1 MRAKSL
7 ASGSQRMLGWVPIW
21 FGNTARTFWTPA
33 GDRET
38 RMDNIDPPAPGTGNS
53 ARAAEWARLVE
64 KVALQRDRA
73 AFTTLFDHFA
83 PRIEMH
89 LQRLG
94 LDAAQA
100 EEIAQEVMVTLWR
113 KANLF
118 DPAKSSLSTWLYR
131 IARNRRIDLTR
142 RDRTDFVDPQSPAI
156 LEIAAEGQIDQAF
169 DGQQRDD
176 IVRRLV
182 TELPEEQLGLV
193 KLAFYEGLSHSQIA
207 ERTGVPLGTVKSRL
221 RLAFT
226 RLRRG
231 LEAAGVEES
240 R

>member
-1 MRAKSL
+1 
-7 ASGSQRMLGWVPIW
+7 
-21 FGNTARTFWTPA
+21 
-33 GDRET
+33 
-38 RMDNIDPPAPGTGNS
+38 MDTIDPPAPGTGNG

-64 KVALQRDRA
+64 AVALHRDRG
-73 AFTTLFDHFA
+73 AFTILFDHFA

-100 EEIAQEVMVTLWR
+100 EEIAQDVMVTLWR
-113 KANLF
+113 KASLF

-131 IARNRRIDLTR
+131 IARNRRIDLAR

-156 LEIAAEGQIDQAF
+156 LDIAAEGRIDQAF

-176 IVRRLV
+176 IVRNLV
-182 TELPEEQLGLV
+182 TELPPEQLGLV
-193 KLAFYEGLSHSQIA
+193 QLAFYESLSHSQIA

>member
-1 MRAKSL
+1 
-7 ASGSQRMLGWVPIW
+7 
-21 FGNTARTFWTPA
+21 
-33 GDRET
+33 
-38 RMDNIDPPAPGTGNS
+38 MDNIDPPAPGSGNG

-64 KVALQRDRA
+64 AVALHRDRK

-142 RDRTDFVDPQSPAI
+142 RDRTDFVDPQSATI
-156 LEIAAEGQIDQAF
+156 LDIAAEGQIDQTF

-176 IVRRLV
+176 IVRQLV
-182 TELPEEQLGLV
+182 TELPAEQLGLV
-193 KLAFYEGLSHSQIA
+193 QLAFYEGLSHSQIA

>member
-1 MRAKSL
+1 MTSGDQGMDKVDPPSLVSAGGSRAEDWACL
-7 ASGSQRMLGWVPIW
+7 M
-21 FGNTARTFWTPA
+21 ARVA
-33 GDRET
+33 QERDRE
-38 RMDNIDPPAPGTGNS
+38 
-53 ARAAEWARLVE
+53 
-64 KVALQRDRA
+64 
-73 AFTTLFDHFA
+73 AFTILFDHFA
-83 PRIEMH
+83 PRIEAH

-100 EEIAQEVMVTLWR
+100 EEIAQDVMITLWR
-113 KANLF
+113 KASLF
-118 DPAKSSLSTWLYR
+118 DPSKSALSTWLYR

-142 RDRTDFVDPQSPAI
+142 RDRTDYVDPQSPAI
-156 LEIAAEGQIDQAF
+156 LEIAAEGQIDQVF

-176 IVRRLV
+176 IVRGLV
-182 TELPEEQLGLV
+182 TELPPEQQSLV

-207 ERTGVPLGTVKSRL
+207 ESTGIPLGTVKSRL

-231 LEAAGVEES
+231 LEAAGVDES

>member
-1 MRAKSL
+1 
-7 ASGSQRMLGWVPIW
+7 
-21 FGNTARTFWTPA
+21 
-33 GDRET
+33 
-38 RMDNIDPPAPGTGNS
+38 MDKVDPPAS
-53 ARAAEWARLVE
+53 ASAGGSRAEDWARLVVR
-64 KVALQRDRA
+64 VAESRDKE
-73 AFTTLFDHFA
+73 AFTMLFDHFA
-83 PRIEMH
+83 PRIEAH

-100 EEIAQEVMVTLWR
+100 EEIAQDVMITLWR
-113 KANLF
+113 KASLF
-118 DPAKSSLSTWLYR
+118 DPSKSALSTWLYR
-131 IARNRRIDLTR
+131 IARNRRIDLSR
-142 RDRTDFVDPQSPAI
+142 RDRTDYVDPQSPAI
-156 LEIAAEGQIDQAF
+156 LEIASEGRIDQAF

-176 IVRRLV
+176 IVRGLV
-182 TELPEEQLGLV
+182 TELPNEQQSLV

-207 ERTGVPLGTVKSRL
+207 ERTGIPLGTVKSRL

>member
-1 MRAKSL
+1 
-7 ASGSQRMLGWVPIW
+7 
-21 FGNTARTFWTPA
+21 
-33 GDRET
+33 
-38 RMDNIDPPAPGTGNS
+38 MDNIDPPAPGTGNG

-64 KVALQRDRA
+64 AVASHRDRQ

-89 LQRLG
+89 LQKLG

-100 EEIAQEVMVTLWR
+100 EEIAQDVMVTLWR
-113 KANLF
+113 KASLF
-118 DPAKSSLSTWLYR
+118 NPAKSSLSTWLYR
-131 IARNRRIDLTR
+131 IARNRRIDLAR

-156 LEIAAEGQIDQAF
+156 LDIAAEGQIDQTF

-176 IVRRLV
+176 IVRNLV
-182 TELPEEQLGLV
+182 TELPPEQLGLV
-193 KLAFYEGLSHSQIA
+193 QLSFYEGLSHTQIA
-207 ERTGVPLGTVKSRL
+207 GRTGVPLGTVKSRL

>member
-1 MRAKSL
+1 
-7 ASGSQRMLGWVPIW
+7 
-21 FGNTARTFWTPA
+21 
-33 GDRET
+33 
-38 RMDNIDPPAPGTGNS
+38 MDKVDPPAS
-53 ARAAEWARLVE
+53 ASAGGSRAEDWARLVE
-64 KVALQRDRA
+64 RVAQARDKD

-83 PRIEMH
+83 PRIEAH

-100 EEIAQEVMVTLWR
+100 EEIAQDVMITLWR
-113 KANLF
+113 KASLF
-118 DPAKSSLSTWLYR
+118 DPAKSALSTWLYR

-142 RDRTDFVDPQSPAI
+142 RDRTDYVDPQSPAI
-156 LEIAAEGQIDQAF
+156 LEIASEGQIDQTF

-176 IVRRLV
+176 IVRGLV
-182 TELPEEQLGLV
+182 TELPNEQQSLV

-207 ERTGVPLGTVKSRL
+207 ERTGIPLGTVKSRL

>member
-1 MRAKSL
+1 
-7 ASGSQRMLGWVPIW
+7 
-21 FGNTARTFWTPA
+21 
-33 GDRET
+33 
-38 RMDNIDPPAPGTGNS
+38 MDNIDPPAPGTGNG

-64 KVALQRDRA
+64 KVALHRDRD

-131 IARNRRIDLTR
+131 VARNRRIDLTR

-156 LEIAAEGQIDQAF
+156 LDIAAEGQIDQTF

-182 TELPEEQLGLV
+182 TELPSEQLGLV
-193 KLAFYEGLSHSQIA
+193 QLAFYEGLSHSQIA
-207 ERTGVPLGTVKSRL
+207 ERTGIPLGTVKSRL

>member
-1 MRAKSL
+1 MDTIETPTSFEPGASRAQYWANL
-7 ASGSQRMLGWVPIW
+7 VRAVAERQ
-21 FGNTARTFWTPA
+21 
-33 GDRET
+33 DRE
-38 RMDNIDPPAPGTGNS
+38 
-53 ARAAEWARLVE
+53 
-64 KVALQRDRA
+64 
-73 AFTTLFDHFA
+73 AFTVLFDYFA
-83 PRIEMH
+83 PRIESH

-94 LDAAQA
+94 LEGTQA
-100 EEIAQEVMVTLWR
+100 EEIAQDVMITLWR

-131 IARNRRIDLTR
+131 IARNRRIDLGR
-142 RDRTDFVDPQSPAI
+142 RDRTDYVDPQSPAI
-156 LEIAAEGQIDQAF
+156 LEIASEGEIDKAF

-176 IVRRLV
+176 IVRALI
-182 TELPEEQLGLV
+182 TELPSEQLNLV
-193 KLAFYEGLSHSQIA
+193 RLAFYEGLSHSQISD
-207 ERTGVPLGTVKSRL
+207 RTGVPLGTVKSRL

>member
-1 MRAKSL
+1 
-7 ASGSQRMLGWVPIW
+7 
-21 FGNTARTFWTPA
+21 
-33 GDRET
+33 
-38 RMDNIDPPAPGTGNS
+38 MDTVDPSVSGNS
-53 ARAAEWARLVE
+53 GASRAEQWAVLVE
-64 KVALQRDRA
+64 AVATRRDKA

-83 PRIEMH
+83 PRIESH

-113 KANLF
+113 KAALF

-131 IARNRRIDLTR
+131 VARNRRIDLSR
-142 RDRTDFVDPQSPAI
+142 RDRTDFVDPQSPTI
-156 LEIAAEGQIDQAF
+156 LDIPSDSQIDQTF

-176 IVRRLV
+176 IVRVLV
-182 TELPEEQLGLV
+182 AELPPEQLSLV
-193 KLAFYEGLSHSQIA
+193 QLAFYEGLSHSQIA

-231 LEAAGVEES
+231 LEAQGVDES

>member
-1 MRAKSL
+1 
-7 ASGSQRMLGWVPIW
+7 
-21 FGNTARTFWTPA
+21 
-33 GDRET
+33 
-38 RMDNIDPPAPGTGNS
+38 MDNLDPPISDTGNAS
-53 ARAAEWARLVE
+53 RAPEWARLVQA
-64 KVALQRDRA
+64 VALNQDRQ

-94 LDAAQA
+94 LDAGQA
-100 EEIAQEVMVTLWR
+100 EEIAQDVMVTLWR
-113 KANLF
+113 KASLF

-131 IARNRRIDLTR
+131 IARNRRIDLSR

-156 LEIAAEGQIDQAF
+156 LDIAAEGQIDQAL

-176 IVRRLV
+176 IVRNLIQA
-182 TELPEEQLGLV
+182 LPPEQLGLV
-193 KLAFYEGLSHSQIA
+193 KLAFYESLSHAQIA

-226 RLRRG
+226 RLRRE
-231 LEAAGVEES
+231 LETAGIEEP